1 MDIYKA
7 FERFISFIEHEENL
21 SSNTVKAYKK
31 DVVSFL
37 EFLNLESIKE
47 VKDINHLYVRTYV
60 SKLYKD
66 LDKISIARKT
76 SAIRSFLKFLSIEG
90 HIKSDILSRIKAPKK
105 AKKLMFSLSIPEID
119 KFLSII
125 DRTSDL
131 GKRNFS
137 ILELLYASGL
147 RVHEISNLKL
157 SNIDF
162 NEKILKVLGKGR
174 KERIVPFNNEALES
188 LNSYLKVRNNFL
200 KEDKPSDY
208 VYLNK
213 SGTRLSERSIQRLLN
228 LISKK
233 SGILKS
239 ATPHTIRHSF
249 ATHMLN
255 KGASIKTVK
264 ELLGHKSI
272 AATERYTHLSIEELS
287 KIYKKSHPKA

>member
-21 SSNTVKAYKK
+21 SSNTVKAYKS

-37 EFLNLESIKE
+37 EFLNLEGIKE
-47 VKDINHLYVRTYV
+47 IKDISHLYIRTYV
-60 SKLYKD
+60 SKLYKN
-66 LDKISIARKT
+66 LDKISISRKT

-90 HIKSDILSRIKAPKK
+90 YLKSDILSRIKSPKK
-105 AKKLMFSLSIPEID
+105 AKKLMFSLSIAEID
-119 KFLSII
+119 KFLSVINKN
-125 DRTSDL
+125 TDL

-137 ILELLYASGL
+137 ILELLYATGL

-157 SNIDF
+157 ADIDF
-162 NEKILKVLGKGR
+162 NEKVLKVLGKGR
-174 KERIVPFNNEALES
+174 KERIVPFNQEALVS
-188 LNSYLKVRNNFL
+188 LNKYLELRSNFL
-200 KEDKPSDY
+200 KEDKPNDY

-213 SGTRLSERSIQRLLN
+213 SGSRLGERSIQRLLN
-228 LISKK
+228 LISRK
-233 SGILKS
+233 SGILKN

-249 ATHMLN
+249 ATHMLE

-272 AATERYTHLSIEELS
+272 AATERYTHLSVEELS